1 MMEFEEKTFVL
12 KNGQQ
17 ALLRRLQPAD
27 AEKMLEF
34 LRETSRES
42 DFLLRYPEENIMG
55 ISEEVQF
62 LEGICQSDNKIML
75 ACVIDGSVA
84 GNISLR
90 GNDYRKLR
98 HRAELALAV
107 RKNYWH
113 LGIGRAMLTEAVGIA
128 RNLGLKY
135 LELDYI
141 DGNARAKGLYESLGF
156 QEIARI
162 PQAYCQPDGTFA
174 DAILMRKC
182 L

>member
-1 MMEFEEKTFVL
+1 MHFESREIVL
-12 KNGQQ
+12 KNGER
-17 ALLRRLQPAD
+17 ALLRQVQPMD

-90 GNDYRKLR
+90 GNDFRKLR
-98 HRAELALAV
+98 HRGELALAV
-107 RKNYWH
+107 RKAYWH
-113 LGIGRAMLTEAVGIA
+113 LGIGRAMLTEAVELA
-128 RNLGLKY
+128 RNLGLQY

-156 QEIARI
+156 QEISRI
-162 PQAYCQPDGTFA
+162 PQAYCQPDGTMA
-174 DAILMRKC
+174 DAVMMRKC

>member
-1 MMEFEEKTFVL
+1 MEFEEKTFAL

-34 LRETSRES
+34 LRETSQES

-62 LEGICQSDNKIML
+62 LEGICRSDNKIML

-113 LGIGRAMLTEAVGIA
+113 LGIGKAMLTEAIGLA

>member
-1 MMEFEEKTFVL
+1 MEFEEKTFVL

-17 ALLRRLQPAD
+17 ALLRRLKPAD
-27 AEKMLEF
+27 AEKMLEL

-113 LGIGRAMLTEAVGIA
+113 LGIGRAMLTEAIGLA

>member
-1 MMEFEEKTFVL
+1 
-12 KNGQQ
+12 
-17 ALLRRLQPAD
+17 
-27 AEKMLEF
+27 MLEF

-42 DFLLRYPEENIMG
+42 DFLLRYPEENTMG

-62 LEGICQSDNKIML
+62 LGGICQSDNKIML

-84 GNISLR
+84 GNLSLR

-107 RKNYWH
+107 RKNYWR
-113 LGIGRAMLTEAVGIA
+113 LGIGRTMLTEAIGLA

>member
-1 MMEFEEKTFVL
+1 MEFEEKTFVL

-42 DFLLRYPEENIMG
+42 DFLLRYPEENMMG

-84 GNISLR
+84 GSISLR

-113 LGIGRAMLTEAVGIA
+113 LGIGRAMLTEAVGLA

>member
-1 MMEFEEKTFVL
+1 MEFEEKTFAL

-34 LRETSRES
+34 LRETSQES

-62 LEGICQSDNKIML
+62 LEGICRSDNKIML

>member
-1 MMEFEEKTFVL
+1 MEFAEKTFVL

-62 LEGICQSDNKIML
+62 LEGICRSDNKIML

>member
-1 MMEFEEKTFVL
+1 MEFAEKTFVL

-17 ALLRRLQPAD
+17 ALLRRVQAAD

-34 LRETSRES
+34 LGETSRES
-42 DFLLRYPEENIMG
+42 DFLLRYPEENMMG

>member
-1 MMEFEEKTFVL
+1 MEFEKKTFVL

-17 ALLRRLQPAD
+17 ALLRRLLPAD

-34 LRETSRES
+34 LWETSRES

-113 LGIGRAMLTEAVGIA
+113 LGIGRAMLTEAIGLA

>member
-1 MMEFEEKTFVL
+1 MEFAEKTFVL

-162 PQAYCQPDGTFA
+162 PQTYCQPDGTFA

>member
-1 MMEFEEKTFVL
+1 MEFEEKTFAL

-34 LRETSRES
+34 LRETSQES
-42 DFLLRYPEENIMG
+42 DFLLRYPEENMMG

-62 LEGICQSDNKIML
+62 LEGICRSDNKIML

>member
-1 MMEFEEKTFVL
+1 MEFEEKTFAL

-113 LGIGRAMLTEAVGIA
+113 LGIGRAMLTEAVGLA

>member
-1 MMEFEEKTFVL
+1 MEFEEKTFAL

-42 DFLLRYPEENIMG
+42 DFLLRYPEENMMG

-113 LGIGRAMLTEAVGIA
+113 LGIGRAMLTEAIGLA

>member
-1 MMEFEEKTFVL
+1 MEFEEKTFAL

-84 GNISLR
+84 GNLSLR

-113 LGIGRAMLTEAVGIA
+113 LGIGRAMLTEAIGLA

>member
-1 MMEFEEKTFVL
+1 MEFEEKTFAL

-90 GNDYRKLR
+90 GNDFRKLR

-113 LGIGRAMLTEAVGIA
+113 LGIGRAMLTEAIGLA
-128 RNLGLKY
+128 RKLGLKY

>member
-1 MMEFEEKTFVL
+1 MSSLPEQGVNVL
-12 KNGQQ
+12 V
-17 ALLRRLQPAD
+17 AVLHLLV
-27 AEKMLEF
+27 
-34 LRETSRES
+34 
-42 DFLLRYPEENIMG
+42 G
-55 ISEEVQF
+55 F
-62 LEGICQSDNKIML
+62 LEGFYVD
-75 ACVIDGSVA
+75 VHHG
-84 GNISLR
+84 GY
-90 GNDYRKLR
+90 G
-98 HRAELALAV
+98 LAV
-107 RKNYWH
+107 
-113 LGIGRAMLTEAVGIA
+113 GRRPFRQTEAVGIA

>member
-1 MMEFEEKTFVL
+1 MEFAEKTFVL

-17 ALLRRLQPAD
+17 ALLRRLHPAD

-55 ISEEVQF
+55 ISEEVRF

>member
-1 MMEFEEKTFVL
+1 MEFEEKTFAL

-42 DFLLRYPEENIMG
+42 DFLLRYPEENMMG

-84 GNISLR
+84 GNLSLR

-113 LGIGRAMLTEAVGIA
+113 LGIGRAMLAEAIGLA

>member
-1 MMEFEEKTFVL
+1 MEFEEKTFVL

-84 GNISLR
+84 GNLSLR

-113 LGIGRAMLTEAVGIA
+113 LGIGRAMLTEAVGLA

-141 DGNARAKGLYESLGF
+141 DSNARAKGLYESLGF

>member
-1 MMEFEEKTFVL
+1 MEFEEKTFAL

-34 LRETSRES
+34 LWEASQES

-107 RKNYWH
+107 RKNYWR
-113 LGIGRAMLTEAVGIA
+113 LGIGRTMLTEAIGLA

>member
-1 MMEFEEKTFVL
+1 MKFEEKTFVL

-17 ALLRRLQPAD
+17 ALLRQLQPTD

-84 GNISLR
+84 GNTSLR
-90 GNDYRKLR
+90 GNDFRKLR
-98 HRAELALAV
+98 HRGEVSLGV
-107 RKNYWH
+107 RKAYWH
-113 LGIGRAMLTEAVGIA
+113 LGIGRAMLTEAVALA
-128 RNLGLKY
+128 RNLGLQY

-156 QEIARI
+156 REIARI
-162 PQAYCQPDGTFA
+162 PQAYRQPDGTMA
-174 DAILMRKC
+174 DSVLMRKC

>member
-1 MMEFEEKTFVL
+1 MKFEEKTFVL

-17 ALLRRLQPAD
+17 ALLRQLQPTD

-90 GNDYRKLR
+90 GNDFRKLR
-98 HRAELALAV
+98 HRGEVSLGV
-107 RKNYWH
+107 RKTYWH
-113 LGIGRAMLTEAVGIA
+113 LGIGRAMLTEAVALA
-128 RNLGLKY
+128 RNLGLQY

-156 QEIARI
+156 REIARI
-162 PQAYCQPDGTFA
+162 PQAYRQPDGTME
-174 DAILMRKC
+174 DSVLMRKC

>member
-1 MMEFEEKTFVL
+1 MEFEEKTFVL

-17 ALLRRLQPAD
+17 ALLRRLKPAD
-27 AEKMLEF
+27 AEKMLEL

-84 GNISLR
+84 GNLSLR

>member
-1 MMEFEEKTFVL
+1 MRFESRTIVL
-12 KNGQQ
+12 KNGER
-17 ALLRRLQPAD
+17 ALLRQVQPTD
-27 AEKMLEF
+27 AEEMLVF

-75 ACVIDGSVA
+75 ACFIDGSVA

-90 GNDYRKLR
+90 GNDFRKIR
-98 HRAELALAV
+98 HRGELALAV
-107 RKNYWH
+107 RKAYWH
-113 LGIGRAMLTEAVGIA
+113 LGIGRVMLTEAIGLA
-128 RNLGLKY
+128 RNLGLQY

-156 QEIARI
+156 QEFARI
-162 PQAYCQPDGTFA
+162 SRAYCQPDGTMA
-174 DAILMRKC
+174 DAVMMRKC

>member
-1 MMEFEEKTFVL
+1 MEFAEKTFVL

-84 GNISLR
+84 GNLSLR

-113 LGIGRAMLTEAVGIA
+113 LGIGRAMLTEAVGLA

-135 LELDYI
+135 MELDYI

>member
-1 MMEFEEKTFVL
+1 MEFEEKTFVL

-162 PQAYCQPDGTFA
+162 PQTYCQPDGTFA

>member
-1 MMEFEEKTFVL
+1 MEFEEKTFAL

-62 LEGICQSDNKIML
+62 LEGICRSDNKIML

-128 RNLGLKY
+128 QNLGLKY

>member
-1 MMEFEEKTFVL
+1 MHFESREIVL
-12 KNGQQ
+12 KNGER
-17 ALLRRLQPAD
+17 ALLRQVQPMD

-42 DFLLRYPEENIMG
+42 DLLRYPEENIMG

-90 GNDYRKLR
+90 GNDFRKLR
-98 HRAELALAV
+98 HRGELALAV
-107 RKNYWH
+107 RKAYWH
-113 LGIGRAMLTEAVGIA
+113 LGIGRAMLTEAIELA
-128 RNLGLKY
+128 RNLGLQY

-156 QEIARI
+156 REIARI
-162 PQAYCQPDGTFA
+162 PQAYRQPDGTMA
-174 DAILMRKC
+174 DSVLMRKC

>member
-1 MMEFEEKTFVL
+1 MEFAEKTFVL

-34 LRETSRES
+34 LWEASRES

-62 LEGICQSDNKIML
+62 LEGICRSDNKIML

>member
-1 MMEFEEKTFVL
+1 MEFEEKTFVL

-17 ALLRRLQPAD
+17 ALLQRLQPAD

-84 GNISLR
+84 GNLSLR

-113 LGIGRAMLTEAVGIA
+113 LGIGRAMLTEAIGLA

>member
-1 MMEFEEKTFVL
+1 MEFEEKTFAL

-17 ALLRRLQPAD
+17 ALLRRLQPTD

-34 LRETSRES
+34 LRETSQES

>member
-1 MMEFEEKTFVL
+1 MEFEEKTFVL

-62 LEGICQSDNKIML
+62 LEGICRSDNKIML

-90 GNDYRKLR
+90 GNDFRKLR

-113 LGIGRAMLTEAVGIA
+113 LGIGRAMLTEAIGLA

>member
-1 MMEFEEKTFVL
+1 MEFEEKTFVL

-62 LEGICQSDNKIML
+62 LEGICRSDNKIML

-90 GNDYRKLR
+90 GNDFRKLR

>member
-1 MMEFEEKTFVL
+1 MEFEEKTFAL

-113 LGIGRAMLTEAVGIA
+113 LGIGRAMLTEAIGLA

>member
-1 MMEFEEKTFVL
+1 MEFEEKTFAL

>member
-1 MMEFEEKTFVL
+1 MEFEKKTFVL

-27 AEKMLEF
+27 AENMLEF

-113 LGIGRAMLTEAVGIA
+113 LGIGRAMLTEAIGLA